1 MTVIS
6 PELALIDPDL
16 AALARASLHEP
27 GQFVPG
33 LSAERV
39 VLPGVFDRP
48 QPATPAPSLAAVPS
62 SRRRPAPTVRRVG
75 AAAGLAVVAAS
86 ALLVL
91 LGARVDTDAAQ
102 RASDRVVVT
111 ARQRIA
117 AAEDVS
123 RASNYV
129 WPAVP
134 GAVAYRV
141 EIDRNGTEV
150 FAATTEKPSIVLPAT
165 LRLAPGRYTWSAT
178 EALASGEIPPDAQP
192 VAEATFLVSGSAT
205 G

>member
-6 PELALIDPDL
+6 PELALIDADL

-27 GQFVPG
+27 GQFVPSF
-33 LSAERV
+33 SAERIW
-39 VLPGVFDRP
+39 PGVSYRP
-48 QPATPAPSLAAVPS
+48 QPATRAPDLAAVPS
-62 SRRRPAPTVRRVG
+62 SRQRPVPTVSRVG
-75 AAAGLAVVAAS
+75 AAAVLAVVATS
-86 ALLVL
+86 ALVVL
-91 LGARVDTDAAQ
+91 LGARVNADPAQ
-102 RASDRVVVT
+102 RASDPAFVT
-111 ARQRIA
+111 TRQSIA
-117 AAEDVS
+117 AADDVS

-165 LRLAPGRYTWSAT
+165 HSLAPGRYTWSVT
-178 EALASGEIPPDAQP
+178 EALASGEVSPHAQP
-192 VAEATFLVSGSAT
+192 IAEATFLVSGSAT